1 MESNA
6 TAPTLLV
13 KRIIAGERAAESEFV
28 NRYSRGLRILIA
40 RHTRDQS
47 SVDDLHQDLFR
58 IAIERLRNGELRE
71 PEKLNGFLCGLARNL
86 VIGYH
91 RRSSKRLP
99 ASDEAT
105 AALKSAEPDPSDCLL
120 AGERVQMVH
129 EILEGLETER
139 QRQILQRFY
148 IREEPKESICRD
160 LGLSSL
166 HFNRVLYNAR
176 ERYKE
181 IYLRRESEK
190 NRVRLG

>member
-1 MESNA
+1 MESSA
-6 TAPTLLV
+6 AAPSLLV

-28 NRYSRGLRILIA
+28 DRYSRGLRILIT

-47 SVDDLHQDLFR
+47 YVDDIHQDLFR

-86 VIGYH
+86 AIGYH
-91 RRSSKRLP
+91 RRNSKQP
-99 ASDEAT
+99 AASDEAT
-105 AALKSAEPDPSDCLL
+105 AALRSAEPDPSDCLL
-120 AGERVQMVH
+120 ADERARMVH
-129 EILEGLETER
+129 EVLDGLETER

-160 LGLSSL
+160 LGLTSL

-190 NRVRLG
+190 NRVGLG